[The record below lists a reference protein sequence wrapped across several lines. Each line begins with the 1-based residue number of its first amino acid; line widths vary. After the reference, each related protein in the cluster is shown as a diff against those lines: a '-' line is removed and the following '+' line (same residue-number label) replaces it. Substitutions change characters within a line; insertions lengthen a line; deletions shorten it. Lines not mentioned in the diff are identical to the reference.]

1 MADTTHAPQ
10 AGHGNPEYSR
20 VVDRAAARHAT
31 ETGHI
36 PGYSPEM
43 DGPAHEATYDGFV
56 HFTTVG
62 CLFVI
67 GCVVGLAV
75 GGIKHEWLWA
85 IFGIVVVHI
94 AAAIGLFAP
103 GLKWKPGAAAVGLLL
118 FMLVFF

>member
-10 AGHGNPEYSR
+10 AGHGHPEYSR
-20 VVDRAAARHAT
+20 VVDQAAARQT
-31 ETGHI
+31 TQTDHI

-43 DGPAHEATYDGFV
+43 DGPAHEATYDSFV
-56 HFTTVG
+56 HFTTVAS
-62 CLFVI
+62 LFVI

-75 GGIKHEWLWA
+75 GGIKHAWLSA
-85 IFGIVVVHI
+85 IFGIIVVHI

-103 GLKWKPGAAAVGLLL
+103 GLKWKPGAAALGLML